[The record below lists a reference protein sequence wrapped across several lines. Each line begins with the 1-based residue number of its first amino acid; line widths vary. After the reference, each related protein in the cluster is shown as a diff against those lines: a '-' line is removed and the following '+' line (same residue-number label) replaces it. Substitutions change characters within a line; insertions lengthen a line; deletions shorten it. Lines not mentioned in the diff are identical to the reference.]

1 MTTPIIEGADCTI
14 TYNAWGGSSVRSLTF
29 PGCSAGDLV
38 ICHFFDGNT
47 SSSAYTTTPPTPP
60 NSESWVVL
68 ADNYRFPASY
78 PNQSWVGYFVAEDAI
93 SSGSIT
99 FSVSANVG
107 WIGVVAIVAAGT
119 FDPTTPIN
127 STATG
132 GSNSLTSTAPTGTLS
147 ASAGDINGLVCAW
160 VGVRNDGVSASP
172 AGWTDRAYYHQT
184 SGANI
189 SGTLSTRGTSCG
201 SGESIPAYTWSI
213 DGTDTSVTLAYVIRQ
228 SPGAPLLVYWE
239 EIYGTPIIAGLQEPY
254 YNISDYHLNSC
265 REPFTDAF
273 LASWLEPYA
282 EISELLT
289 YWNEFYFAVPEMVR
303 SWREPIIYADE
314 ITTFWNEPYTNQP
327 ELLTSWREPYPIA
340 DADLVAYWTEPYS
353 LDQLNYLMPHW
364 REPYAMS
371 LGGTR
376 YQRITRAN

>member
-1 MTTPIIEGADCTI
+1 M
-14 TYNAWGGSSVRSLTF
+14 
-29 PGCSAGDLV
+29 
-38 ICHFFDGNT
+38 
-47 SSSAYTTTPPTPP
+47 
-60 NSESWVVL
+60 
-68 ADNYRFPASY
+68 
-78 PNQSWVGYFVAEDAI
+78 
-93 SSGSIT
+93 
-99 FSVSANVG
+99 
-107 WIGVVAIVAAGT
+107 
-119 FDPTTPIN
+119 
-127 STATG
+127 
-132 GSNSLTSTAPTGTLS
+132 
-147 ASAGDINGLVCAW
+147 
-160 VGVRNDGVSASP
+160 
-172 AGWTDRAYYHQT
+172 
-184 SGANI
+184 
-189 SGTLSTRGTSCG
+189 
-201 SGESIPAYTWSI
+201 
-213 DGTDTSVTLAYVIRQ
+213 
-228 SPGAPLLVYWE
+228 VYWE